1 MIAIMLQ
8 KVFMMPTRTQR
19 NTINFKQLRCFHTV
33 GTIGS
38 FTQAGKA
45 LRVGQPSITVH
56 VKALEEYFDVELF
69 SRHGHNV
76 ELTKLG
82 KTLLNITK
90 RVFTLETEAIE
101 LLTAASGFQI
111 GHLSIGAISPHQITN
126 IVMNFG
132 KTYPDVDLSVSLGNS
147 QEIIDRVLDF
157 RDDVGIVPQIEKDP
171 RFLSIAYSRNRVV
184 LLVPKNHEWG
194 KKKTVKI
201 KELSGMRLVLREQ
214 GSATRRIFEDALFDN
229 NVTIRRVMSIGSRE
243 AVQEAVANGLGIG
256 IALENESRPDDRVAI
271 LQISDVD
278 LFLQPHVICL
288 QERSEAPL
296 IKAFLE
302 LVKSPNEESLQ
313 I

>member
-1 MIAIMLQ
+1 MIAILLQ
-8 KVFMMPTRTQR
+8 KVFIMPARIQR

-82 KTLLNITK
+82 EKLLNITK

-132 KTYPDVDLSVSLGNS
+132 KKYPDVDLSVSLGNS

-157 RDDVGIVPQIEKDP
+157 RDDVGIVPQIGKDP

-184 LLVPKNHEWG
+184 LLVPKSHEWE

-214 GSATRRIFEDALFDN
+214 GSATRRVFEDALFDN

-256 IALENESRPDDRVAI
+256 IALENESRPDDRVSI
-271 LQISDVD
+271 LHISDVE
-278 LFLQPHVICL
+278 LYLQPHVICL

-302 LVKSPNEESLQ
+302 LVKD

>member
-1 MIAIMLQ
+1 
-8 KVFMMPTRTQR
+8 MPTSTKR

-82 KTLLNITK
+82 KMLLNITK
-90 RVFTLETEAIE
+90 RIFTLETEAIE

-111 GHLSIGAISPHQITN
+111 GHLSIGAISPHQITSS
-126 IVMNFG
+126 VMNFG

-171 RFLSIAYSRNRVV
+171 RFVSIAYSRNSVV

-194 KKKTVKI
+194 EKKSVKLR
-201 KELSGMRLVLREQ
+201 ELSGRRLVLREQ
-214 GSATRRIFEDALFDN
+214 GSATRRVFEDALFDN
-229 NVTIRRVMSIGSRE
+229 DVSVRRVMSIGSRE
-243 AVQEAVANGLGIG
+243 AVHEAVANGLGIG
-256 IALENESRPDDRVAI
+256 IALKNESRPDDRVAI
-271 LQISDVD
+271 IEISDVD

-296 IKAFLE
+296 IKAFLDLIKKDNKE
-302 LVKSPNEESLQ
+302 
-313 I
+313 

>member
-1 MIAIMLQ
+1 MALLLE

-132 KTYPDVDLSVSLGNS
+132 KAYPDVDLSVSLGNS

-184 LLVPKNHEWG
+184 LLVPKKHEWG

-201 KELSGMRLVLREQ
+201 RELSGMRLVLREQ

-229 NVTIRRVMSIGSRE
+229 DVTIRRVMSIGSRE

-288 QERSEAPL
+288 QERKEAPL

-302 LVKSPNEESLQ
+302 LVKSPNEESLHT
-313 I
+313 

>member
-1 MIAIMLQ
+1 
-8 KVFMMPTRTQR
+8 
-19 NTINFKQLRCFHTV
+19 
-33 GTIGS
+33 
-38 FTQAGKA
+38 
-45 LRVGQPSITVH
+45 
-56 VKALEEYFDVELF
+56 
-69 SRHGHNV
+69 
-76 ELTKLG
+76 
-82 KTLLNITK
+82 
-90 RVFTLETEAIE
+90 
-101 LLTAASGFQI
+101 
-111 GHLSIGAISPHQITN
+111 
-126 IVMNFG
+126 MNFG
-132 KTYPDVDLSVSLGNS
+132 KAYPDVDLSVSLGNS

-184 LLVPKNHEWG
+184 LLVPKKHEWG

-271 LQISDVD
+271 LKISDVD
-278 LFLQPHVICL
+278 LYLQPHVICL

-302 LVKSPNEESLQ
+302 LVKSPNKEPLQ
-313 I
+313 T